1 MRLSLIPRR
10 LAMSGLLLVA
20 CGGAAQAQSP
30 DFRQQDSFWDG
41 PADFSAPPSVTY
53 TGPND
58 TVRISASI
66 GAMFLQGNEYVFNGN
81 STLSHLIWQS
91 KAPVLRGSV
100 AVDVG
105 SGFSVSAEGSVAGFG
120 SSYMEDYDWRI
131 ATTNF
136 DNWTDRSQHPD
147 TDLDHYWTGA
157 AALGFELVR
166 DETAVVRVHGGIKYT
181 DVQWSAY
188 GGSYIYSGGGFRD
201 TVGNFV
207 DGEPAIRYRQQV
219 PEIFLGFDG
228 EERYGN
234 IRLGGLL
241 RGGLTVLAQT
251 RDDHWMRDLLVVDT
265 LRVAPTFSAGADMGL
280 AIGPLAELYIAAR
293 YDQIFQMR
301 GRSEY
306 FDTNTG
312 VRTIVGDDL
321 GGADFRSIELTA
333 GLRGTF

>member
-1 MRLSLIPRR
+1 MRPSLISHC
-10 LAMSGLLLVA
+10 LAMGGLLLA
-20 CGGAAQAQSP
+20 ASGGAHAQSP
-30 DFRQQDSFWDG
+30 DFWQQESFWGG
-41 PADFSAPPSVTY
+41 PAEFSRPPSVSY
-53 TGPND
+53 TSPDD
-58 TVRISASI
+58 TVRINASI
-66 GAMFLQGNEYVFNGN
+66 GAMFLQGNEYVFIGN

-91 KAPVLRGSV
+91 TAPVLRGSV

-105 SGFSVSAEGSVAGFG
+105 SGFSVGAEGSLAGFG
-120 SSYMEDYDWRI
+120 SSYMEDYDWQI
-131 ATTNF
+131 ATTSF

-157 AALGFELVR
+157 AVLGFELVK

-188 GGSYIYSGGGFRD
+188 GGSYIYSRPGFRD
-201 TVGNFV
+201 TVGNFA
-207 DGEPAIRYRQQV
+207 DGEPAIRYRQQL

-251 RDDHWMRDLLVVDT
+251 RDNHWMGDRLVVDT
-265 LRVAPTFSAGADMGL
+265 LRVAPTFSAGADVGFAL
-280 AIGPLAELYIAAR
+280 GPLAELYIAAR
-293 YDQIFQMR
+293 YDQMFQMR
-301 GRSEY
+301 GRAEY
-306 FDTNTG
+306 FDSG

-321 GGADFRSIELTA
+321 GGADFRSIEVTA